1 MTKYTI
7 DPSLQGTNRLKRPRE
22 TEEVLIGSRA
32 QPETQLALPRFP
44 NRFGYIKQRDNVIHS
59 GTVPCAKY
67 NEGKLFLMNF
77 DLLHV

>member
-1 MTKYTI
+1 MYRI

-44 NRFGYIKQRDNVIHS
+44 KG
-59 GTVPCAKY
+59 A
-67 NEGKLFLMNF
+67 
-77 DLLHV
+77 